1 MSNIFKSSSESLQEE
16 MHSTDCHKPY
26 HSLQPRLYSSFLLSV
41 WHLVCNGV
49 SNHWIIISYT
59 FSISFSCGH
68 FPTIKSKMQIPKLCD
83 FKTRKRLPSKIQP
96 SCITQMKRLKP
107 KCFSY
112 LLRGS
117 QYKSMWDNLN
127 QSE

>member
-1 MSNIFKSSSESLQEE
+1 MGDLKFKGWKLSICYQIQPIEKYLMSNIFKSSSESLQEE
-16 MHSTDCHKPY
+16 MHSTDCHQPY

-59 FSISFSCGH
+59 FSISFPCGH

-83 FKTRKRLPSKIQP
+83 FKTRK
-96 SCITQMKRLKP
+96 
-107 KCFSY
+107 SY
-112 LLRGS
+112 LA
-117 QYKSMWDNLN
+117 KSNLPV
-127 QSE
+127 SHR

>member
-26 HSLQPRLYSSFLLSV
+26 HSSQPRLYSSFLLSV
-41 WHLVCNGV
+41 SHLVCNGV
-49 SNHWIIISYT
+49 SNHWIIISL
-59 FSISFSCGH
+59 SCGH

-127 QSE
+127 QPQ

>member
-16 MHSTDCHKPY
+16 IHSTDCHKPY
-26 HSLQPRLYSSFLLSV
+26 HSSQPRLYSSFLLSV
-41 WHLVCNGV
+41 SHLVCNEV
-49 SNHWIIISYT
+49 SNHWIIISL
-59 FSISFSCGH
+59 SCGH

-127 QSE
+127 QPQ